1 MFYEIMLQIQQIK
14 LQQLQVLNLSPS
26 WINFIKFIQQHPFV
40 TFEKLK
46 FVNGN
51 PDWGEIDLKIKES
64 IKF

>member
-1 MFYEIMLQIQQIK
+1 MHFKIVQPNQTA
-14 LQQLQVLNLSPS
+14 VVDPS
-26 WINFIKFIQQHPFV
+26 WMQLYQYVQKHPFC

-51 PDWGEIDLKIKES
+51 PDWGETDLKVKES